1 MIIRKQHNDGENGGR
16 KMINP
21 YTRNSN
27 EKLLERIK
35 EKRSELINLAANHG
49 LTSNNVVNCS
59 QELDSLIYQI
69 LLVNKK
75 GRRNEMLELSK
86 MDGIHG

>member
-1 MIIRKQHNDGENGGR
+1 MIIRKQHNNSENGGR

-35 EKRSELINLAANHG
+35 EKRSELINLAAHHG

-69 LLVNKK
+69 LLVNKN

>member
-1 MIIRKQHNDGENGGR
+1 MITRKQYNNSENGGR

-27 EKLLERIK
+27 DKLLERIR
-35 EKRSELINLAANHG
+35 EKRSELINLAATHG

-59 QELDSLIYQI
+59 QELDSLIYQV
-69 LLVNKK
+69 LLVNKNS
-75 GRRNEMLELSK
+75 RRINRFELSK

>member
-1 MIIRKQHNDGENGGR
+1 
-16 KMINP
+16 MINP